1 MGIATSVKIKSISL
15 CGIENVYNMEVDAH
29 HNFSICNGLIVH
41 NSMDELRYYIMSKPE
56 PYVEKPKPLEG
67 DAKRIHE
74 HIESLTKR
82 KKIKRHQA

>member
-41 NSMDELRYYIMSKPE
+41 NSMDELRYYIMSRPE
-56 PYVEKPKPLEG
+56 PYKEPPKELPPE
-67 DAKRIHE
+67 AKRTHD
-74 HIESLTKR
+74 HIERLV
-82 KKIKRHQA
+82 KKKKYKRHQI